1 MNLLKNQSGVSKA
14 KKSKSLKKNNMNMN
28 MNLRQPMTS
37 RCAAVK
43 MKCDI
48 NAGAGFIPTF

>member
-14 KKSKSLKKNNMNMN
+14 KKSKSLKMNNMINMNNMN

-37 RCAAVK
+37 RCAA
-43 MKCDI
+43 
-48 NAGAGFIPTF
+48 

>member
-14 KKSKSLKKNNMNMN
+14 KKSKSLKMNNMN

-37 RCAAVK
+37 RFAAVK
-43 MKCDI
+43 TGI
-48 NAGAGFIPTF
+48 G